1 MFIRL
6 STKLTA
12 LLVAIIVIGSASTL
26 IAISHISR
34 RQFFSYVQQS
44 DRQRAQ
50 ELAQLLAEVYQDQG
64 SFSGVEQ
71 LLRLQRPGER
81 RVPGMTRMHQQ
92 MHGPAGRMMMRAAG
106 PERLLLLDRNRRVV
120 AATIDWAQQSFEV
133 QRAEQYGVAVSAAGE
148 TVGWLLVG
156 SMIDGSFNPA
166 QEQFLRS
173 LRFAVILSALLV
185 ALLAFVLGA
194 FFLSNVTRPLRALS
208 TAARSIAS
216 GNLAVGIPTAG
227 NDEIGTLAESFGT
240 MRAALDQ
247 SRRQRELLFRNI
259 AHELRTPLSL
269 LRGEVEAMID
279 GLYPVNALS
288 LRSLQQ
294 EIAVLDRLVSD
305 IRSIT
310 TMQSAD
316 FSLEYWPVDVA
327 AVLARLKAA
336 FAREASE
343 QGIEIEVR
351 CDNELPMI
359 SADPG
364 RLTQVLANLIA
375 NALHHS
381 HSANRIV
388 LAAQLQGDGSAWL
401 EISVRDNGRGV
412 PEAQLEHIFDRLY
425 RVDDARSRSSG
436 GSGLGLAIARQIV
449 EAHGGSIW
457 AAAVAGGGLQVS
469 ARLPCARQLEVRE

>member
-1 MFIRL
+1 MFVRL

-12 LLVAIIVIGSASTL
+12 LLVAVIVMGSASTL

-34 RQFFSYVQQS
+34 HQFFSYVQQS

-50 ELAQLLAEVYQDQG
+50 ELAGLLAEVYRDQG
-64 SFSGVEQ
+64 SFAGVDE
-71 LLRLQRPGER
+71 LLRLRQPDAR
-81 RVPGMTRMHQQ
+81 RVPGMARMHEQ
-92 MHGPAGRMMMRAAG
+92 MHGPVGRTMMQAAG
-106 PERLLLLDRNRRVV
+106 PERLLLLDRDLTVV
-120 AATIDWAQQSFEV
+120 AASIEVTQYSFEA
-133 QRAEQYGVAVSAAGE
+133 QRAEEYGAAVTAAGE

-173 LRFAVILSALLV
+173 LRFAVVLSALLV
-185 ALLAFVLGA
+185 ALLAFLLSA
-194 FFLSNVTRPLRALS
+194 FFLNSVTRPLRALS
-208 TAARSIAS
+208 TASRSIAS
-216 GNLAVGIPTAG
+216 GNFAVDIPTAG
-227 NDEIGTLAESFGT
+227 NDEIGALARSFLS
-240 MRAALDQ
+240 MRAALDE

-269 LRGEVEAMID
+269 LRGEIEAMID
-279 GLYPVNALS
+279 GLYPVNAAS
-288 LRSLQQ
+288 LRSLQE

-310 TMQSAD
+310 TMESAD
-316 FSLEYWPVDVA
+316 FSLEYRPVDVA
-327 AVLARLKAA
+327 AVLSRLKAA
-336 FAREASE
+336 FARDADQ

-375 NALHHS
+375 NAIHHS

-388 LAAQLQGDGSAWL
+388 LSAQAQGDGSAWL

-412 PEAQLEHIFDRLY
+412 PEAQLERIFDRLY

-436 GSGLGLAIARQIV
+436 GSGLGLAIARRIV
-449 EAHGGSIW
+449 EAHGGSIR
-457 AAAVAGGGLQVS
+457 AASVAGGGLQVN
-469 ARLPCARQLEVRE
+469 ARLPYAR